1 MRLYHG
7 SDKIIDLPVFG
18 GGKLNND
25 YGQGFYCTEIIDMA
39 REWAVDSDRSGY
51 VNIYDFEIEALN
63 VLNINDGY
71 GDVLEWLAILLDNR
85 RFSINSPI
93 ALEGRRYIMDNFLLE
108 YKSYDVIKG
117 YRADDSYFTFA
128 QDFLNNTISLRQLSE
143 AMKYGRLGE
152 QVVLKNEKAFEYI
165 KFYEYERV
173 DNKLWY
179 PRKEERDRLARKRY
193 FDFDKNKYVKGDL
206 YIMHILEKELKKN
219 DICI

>member
-7 SDKIIDLPVFG
+7 SGKIIDLPVFG

-39 REWAVDSDRSGY
+39 REWAVDSDRRGY

-152 QVVLKNEKAFEYI
+152 QVVLKSEKAFEYI

-193 FDFDKNKYVKGDL
+193 FDLDKNKYVKGDL

>member
-152 QVVLKNEKAFEYI
+152 QVVLKSEKAFEYI

-193 FDFDKNKYVKGDL
+193 FDLDKNKYVKGDL

>member
-143 AMKYGRLGE
+143 AMKYRRLGE
-152 QVVLKNEKAFEYI
+152 QVVLKSEKAFEYI

-193 FDFDKNKYVKGDL
+193 FDLDKNKYVKGDL